1 MNIAVNGKSSNT
13 QSCREPGPLAE
24 SPGGVGSAKVRPGA
38 NGVKVINESGTAS
51 LDDPPL
57 VSYAQEAFFRILS
70 GGKIYVS
77 L

>member
-13 QSCREPGPLAE
+13 QSSREPGSSAE

-38 NGVKVINESGTAS
+38 NDVKVINESGTAS
-51 LDDPPL
+51 LDNPPL
-57 VSYAQEAFFRILS
+57 VLCAQEAFFRIFF
-70 GGKIYVS
+70 GGSIYVS